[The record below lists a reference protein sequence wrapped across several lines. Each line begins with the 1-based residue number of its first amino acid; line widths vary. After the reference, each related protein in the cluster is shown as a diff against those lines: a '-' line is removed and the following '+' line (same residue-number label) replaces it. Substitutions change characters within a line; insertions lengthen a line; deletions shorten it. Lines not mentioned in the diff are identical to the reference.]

1 MILDDI
7 VNSMRML
14 LEERKRRVPLDDLVR
29 QAGERPAPLNF
40 AKAIAGEGVSIIAE
54 VKKASPSKG
63 VIKEDFDPVAIARAY
78 ASGGAAAISVLT
90 EEKYFQGSLEYLE
103 SIANDLGENRP
114 PLLRKDFIVDA
125 YQVYEARAYGADAVL
140 LIVAILT
147 RAELDELLDLT
158 RQLGMTALVE
168 AHDEKEVMAAIES
181 GAGVIG
187 INNRDLKTFKVDIK
201 TTTCLRPLIPADR
214 LVVSESGI
222 ATREDIEYLWGVG
235 VDAALIGEALMT
247 APDVERRLRELI
259 HG

>member
-1 MILDDI
+1 MLDDI
-7 VNSMRML
+7 VNSTRMRL
-14 LEERKRRVPLDDLVR
+14 DERKRRVPLDDLVR
-29 QAGERPAPLNF
+29 QAGKRPAPRDF
-40 AKAIAGEGVSIIAE
+40 AKAISGEGVSIIAE

-63 VIKEDFDPVAIARAY
+63 VIREDFDPVAIARAY
-78 ASGGAAAISVLT
+78 ANGGAAAISVLT
-90 EEKYFQGSLEYLE
+90 EEKYFQGSLEYLK
-103 SIANDLGENRP
+103 SIDNELGDNRP

-147 RAELDELLDLT
+147 PAELAELLDLT
-158 RQLGMTALVE
+158 HRLGMTALVE
-168 AHDEKEVMAAIES
+168 AHDENEVEAAVES

-201 TTTCLRPLIPADR
+201 ATARLRPLIPADR

-222 ATREDIEYLWGVG
+222 ATREDIEYLRGVG
-235 VDAALIGEALMT
+235 VDAVLIGEALMT